1 MARLKQFAL
10 ALALALALAT
20 PFFLPGAVAQQPNP
34 QLVVVQAANTGNSQD
49 AIKPAASDN
58 KSSSSLPAALKA
70 LQQTKTIND
79 ETLKKQEALLEQ
91 LDELQKAAE
100 QLKIFAKR
108 G

>member
-1 MARLKQFAL
+1 MMVRLKQFAL
-10 ALALALALAT
+10 VLALAA
-20 PFFLPGAVAQQPNP
+20 PFLLRGAAGQQSPAP
-34 QLVVVQAANTGNSQD
+34 IIVVQAANTGTNQDVAKPVSPDNSSASLQ
-49 AIKPAASDN
+49 AAF
-58 KSSSSLPAALKA
+58 KA

>member
-1 MARLKQFAL
+1 MTHPKQFAL
-10 ALALALALAT
+10 VLALAA
-20 PFFLPGAVAQQPNP
+20 PFLLSGAAAQQPTP
-34 QLVVVQAANTGNSQD
+34 PLLVVQAANTASNNQEV
-49 AIKPAASDN
+49 AKPAAPDTN
-58 KSSSSLPAALKA
+58 SSTSLQAALKA
-70 LQQTKTIND
+70 LQRTKTTND

>member
-1 MARLKQFAL
+1 MTRRKQFAL
-10 ALALALALAT
+10 VLALAA
-20 PFFLPGAVAQQPNP
+20 PFLLSGAAAQQPTP
-34 QLVVVQAANTGNSQD
+34 PLLVVQAANTASNNQEV
-49 AIKPAASDN
+49 AKPAAPDTN
-58 KSSSSLPAALKA
+58 SSTSLQAALKA
-70 LQQTKTIND
+70 LQRTKTTND

>member
-1 MARLKQFAL
+1 MQRLQHFACLL
-10 ALALALALAT
+10 ALAAFIFV
-20 PFFLPGAVAQQPNP
+20 PRISAQQPTP
-34 QLVVVQAANTGNSQD
+34 AQVVVQTATAPKSPVVV
-49 AIKPAASDN
+49 KPVVATADN
-58 KSSSSLPAALKA
+58 PTSLQAALKA
-70 LQQTKTIND
+70 LKQTKASND

>member
-1 MARLKQFAL
+1 MTHPKQFAL
-10 ALALALALAT
+10 VLALAA
-20 PFFLPGAVAQQPNP
+20 PFLLSGAAAQQPTP
-34 QLVVVQAANTGNSQD
+34 PLVVVQAANTASNNQEVV
-49 AIKPAASDN
+49 AKPAASDN
-58 KSSSSLPAALKA
+58 NPSSSLQAALKA
-70 LQQTKTIND
+70 LQRTKTIND

>member
-1 MARLKQFAL
+1 MHRAKYFAL
-10 ALALALALAT
+10 VLALGA
-20 PFFLPGAVAQQPNP
+20 PFLLKEAAAQQPTP
-34 QLVVVQAANTGNSQD
+34 ALMVVQAATAQS
-49 AIKPAASDN
+49 KPVAQKPVVTPQENA
-58 KSSSSLPAALKA
+58 SSSLQVAIKA
-70 LQQTKTIND
+70 LQQTKTLND